1 MKKEVIRETDYK
13 QIERPNSRRGQFFDI
28 FRHRFIDILKISIL
42 QAVFNLPLIAVMVLF
57 WLFTLSASNLNSL
70 MTVFLFSALGVF
82 ISIICIF
89 IGLTGSFYCFKKVAY
104 AEGEY
109 ASTSFFTGLISEWKK
124 GALVGF
130 IAGLSVAATLIG
142 SFFCYYYLSS
152 YNSAVAGFGIAIL
165 VTQALVVLIM
175 SYYSIAQIVIYENS
189 FKAIL
194 KNSFIFALMRFQYN
208 LPLFIIHPG
217 IFIALMVIMQLTM
230 YIGVVLLFFFASFG
244 HLIWMLNAL
253 SAFDKYINKDNYPDY
268 YRKGLR
274 KEA

>member
-13 QIERPNSRRGQFFDI
+13 QIERPNSRGAQFFDI
-28 FRHRFIDILKISIL
+28 FRHRFIEVLKISIL

-57 WLFTLSASNLNSL
+57 WLFMLSATNLNSL
-70 MTVFLFSALGVF
+70 MTVFLFSALGLFVSVISVF
-82 ISIICIF
+82 I
-89 IGLTGSFYCFKKVAY
+89 GMTGSFYCFKKIIY

-124 GALVGF
+124 GAVVGI
-130 IAGLSVAATLIG
+130 IAGLSVAATVIG
-142 SFFCYYYLSS
+142 SFFFYYYLSS
-152 YNSAVAGFGIAIL
+152 YNSAVAGFGIAIM
-165 VTQALVVLIM
+165 VTQALVVLIL
-175 SYYSIAQIVIYENS
+175 SYYSIAQLVIYENK
-189 FKAIL
+189 FRAVL

-208 LPLFIIHPG
+208 LPMFIIHPG

-230 YIGVVLLFFFASFG
+230 YIGIVLLFFFAAFG
-244 HLIWMLNAL
+244 HLLWMLNAM
-253 SAFDKYINKDNYPDY
+253 SAFDKFINKDNYPDY